1 MTRSC
6 EKCGQKK
13 SGEIYLFRFPKHE
26 EHKKKW
32 VEFVGKDYFVPKGH
46 SALCSLHKLL
56 QKLSICGLTYISS
69 RRPNLLVELDNCH
82 HAKLF
87 KGVFAMF
94 FSLKVKHMCKL
105 KNDEFKTFVRRV
117 CKKIPIYKHQ

>member
-13 SGEIYLFRFPKHE
+13 MGKFTFFDSQNMKSI
-26 EHKKKW
+26 KKW

-82 HAKLF
+82 RAKLF
-87 KGVFAMF
+87 KEVFAMF

-105 KNDEFKTFVRRV
+105 KNEFKTFVRRV